1 MGQGAYI
8 LAPAGAVLTADEA
21 AFFRQAD
28 PWGFIVFQRNCE
40 TPDQLRR
47 LTSGLRE
54 AVGRDAPILI
64 DQEGGRVQRM
74 RAPHWR
80 EWMPPLDQVAAFS
93 RAENAR
99 EIGAISFPAPD
110 RISAPE
116 ITPESASLSGLR
128 AMYLRGRLIGAE
140 LRAHG
145 IDVNCA
151 PSADIAWPDTH
162 PFLKNRCYGADAA
175 TVTAMA
181 RACAEGLLDASC
193 LPVLKHAPGHGR
205 ATADSHKALPRID
218 VPLSDLRDTDFAP
231 FRALADLPMVMT
243 AHIVLPEI
251 DPDTP
256 LTLSQ
261 AGVSFLRSELKL
273 TGLLMTDDISMGA
286 LSGTVPDRAARA
298 LTAGCD
304 LVLHCN
310 GDLAQMQALATAA
323 GSMTEQAAKR
333 ADIAVSARRP
343 PTDIDISTLAAEFD
357 ALTEGADHA

>member
-8 LAPAGAVLTADEA
+8 LAPAGAVLTDDEA

-47 LTSGLRE
+47 LTRDLRE

-80 EWMPPLDQVAAFS
+80 EWMPPLDQPGG
-93 RAENAR
+93 N
-99 EIGAISFPAPD
+99 
-110 RISAPE
+110 
-116 ITPESASLSGLR
+116 R

-140 LRAHG
+140 LLAHG

-162 PFLKNRCYGADAA
+162 PFLRNRCHGTDAA
-175 TVTAMA
+175 TVTARA
-181 RACAEGLLDASC
+181 RACARGLMDAGC
-193 LPVLKHAPGHGR
+193 LPVVKHAPGHGR
-205 ATADSHKALPRID
+205 ATLDSHRALPRID
-218 VPLSDLRDTDFAP
+218 VPLADLMDTDFAP

-243 AHIVLPEI
+243 AHIVLPQI

-256 LTLSQ
+256 LTLSD
-261 AGVSFLRSELKL
+261 AGVSFLRADLRLS
-273 TGLLMTDDISMGA
+273 GLLISDDISMGA
-286 LSGTVPDRAARA
+286 LSGTIPDRAARA
-298 LTAGCD
+298 LRAGCD

-310 GDLAQMQALATAA
+310 GDPAEMQALAHAV

-343 PTDIDISTLAAEFD
+343 PTDIDISALAAEFD